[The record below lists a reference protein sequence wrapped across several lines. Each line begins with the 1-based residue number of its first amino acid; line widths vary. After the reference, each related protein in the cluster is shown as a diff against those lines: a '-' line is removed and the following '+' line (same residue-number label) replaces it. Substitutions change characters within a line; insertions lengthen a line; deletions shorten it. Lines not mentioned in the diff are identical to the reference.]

1 MSTTRKTPSTP
12 DDHGQPSDSGEPR
25 GFWEVVLGFFVDNKL
40 VVGILLLLLVA
51 GGLMTAP
58 FRWDVGLPSK
68 PVPVDAIPDIGENQQ
83 IVFTPWPGR
92 SPRDVEDQ
100 ISYPMTTALL
110 GIPGVRTVRTYSM
123 FGFSTIYVI
132 FEEDI
137 EFYWSRSRI
146 LEKLASL
153 PAGTLPDGVSPS
165 LGPDATAL
173 GQVYWYSLEGRDPK
187 TGATVGGWD
196 LDELRSTQDWTVR
209 YALQAVAGVS
219 ETASIGGY
227 VREYQVD
234 VDPEAMRAHKVTIA
248 QIADAVRMAN
258 LDVGART
265 MEINRAEFVVRG
277 IGFIRNVEDIEEVVV
292 ANRMHTP
299 IRIRDVA
306 KVVLGPAQRRGTLDK
321 GGAEAVGGVVV
332 ARFGANPLEVIE
344 RVKQKIE
351 EIQPGLP
358 RRTLDDGT
366 VSQITIVPFYDR
378 TALIYETLGT
388 LSSSLIE
395 EILISMIVVLV
406 MLRHFRTSLLISAM
420 LPLGVLAAFIM
431 MKATGVDANIMALSG
446 IAIAIGVM
454 VDLGIVMSEN
464 IVERLEA
471 APASANRSAVVRRAA
486 AEVAPAVLTAT
497 LTTVVGFLPV
507 FGLSA
512 AEGKLFTPLAFTKSF
527 AMLMALLLSLLVLPA
542 VAHLILRK
550 KSPPPVAFPQG
561 RRGWQRALLAPWAVL
576 DWLFVGAGVFFI
588 FAFSTVVGLLVIL
601 LSLARLAERVLPKP
615 WSRIPPAVALGA
627 TAVAVTIVLA
637 DHWLPLGAGRGWW
650 ANRLFVALIIA
661 LILGAFALFIRFY
674 GAILRWL
681 LRHKVVAL
689 GVPTLV
695 FTFGMTAWLGFN
707 SLFSWL
713 PAPVRTW
720 APIVKVAHAM
730 PGFGREFMP
739 PLDEGSFLY
748 MPTTMPH
755 ASIGEAREQIEK
767 MDALIEAIPEVETAA
782 GKLGRADSALDPA
795 PISMFETVVN
805 YKSEYRVDDR
815 GHRMTFRYDDTAG
828 DFARDADGKLIPDA
842 DGRPLRQWRDHIR
855 TPNDIWDEIQKAAK
869 LPGLTSAPKLMP
881 IAARIVMLQS
891 GMRAPMGMK
900 IRGPTL
906 EAIEKVALD
915 MEAALKQVP
924 SIRPE
929 TVVADRVVGKPYLEI
944 VIDRP
949 EIARHGLAI
958 QQVQKVIQIAV
969 GGVTLTRTVEG
980 RERYPVRV
988 RYPREERMSV
998 EALGQVLVPSPLGHQ
1013 IPLGQLAKIRY
1024 VRGPQVIKSEDT
1036 FLTAYVTFDKLK
1048 DRAEVD
1054 VVEDAQAFLRTQI
1067 ASGDLTLPA
1076 GVSYVFAGNYENQ
1089 VRSEKSLMVL
1099 FPLAAVIIFLLIYF
1113 QFRRVTTT
1121 LMIFSGVFVAIS
1133 GGMTLLWLYSQ
1144 PWFLD
1149 VQPFG
1154 IDLRTILQVHP
1165 INLSV
1170 AVWVGFIALLGIATD
1185 DGVIIATYLK
1195 QRFEAEPPSTIQDVR
1210 ERTLEAGLRRVR
1222 PCLMTVA
1229 TTLLALLPVIASTGR
1244 GADVMAPMALPSVGG
1259 MSIVLITLFVVP
1271 VLYSLTEETR
1281 LRWRWWRAR
1290 SAQKGTT

>member
-1 MSTTRKTPSTP
+1 MSDTSQSTQSP
-12 DDHGQPSDSGEPR
+12 EESSGDENQPR
-25 GFWEVVLGFFVDNKL
+25 GIWEHALGFFIDNKL
-40 VVGILLLLLVA
+40 VVGILLILLVA
-51 GGLMTAP
+51 AGVMTAP
-58 FRWDVGLPSK
+58 FRWDTGLPSK

-132 FEEDI
+132 FEDNI

-153 PAGTLPDGVSPS
+153 PSDTLPDGVSPA

-173 GQVYWYSLEGRDPK
+173 GQVFWYSLEGRDPK
-187 TGATVGGWD
+187 TGKVVGGWD

-209 YALQAVAGVS
+209 YALQAVSGVS
-219 ETASIGGY
+219 EAASVGGF

-234 VDPEAMRAHKVTIA
+234 VDPEAMRAHDVTIE
-248 QIADAVRMAN
+248 QIAQAVRQAN

-265 MEINRAEFVVRG
+265 MEINRVEFVVRG
-277 IGFIRNVEDIEEVVV
+277 IGFIRNVEDIEQVVV

-299 IRIRDVA
+299 IRIKDVA
-306 KVVLGPAQRRGTLDK
+306 KVGFGPAQRRGTLDD
-321 GGAEAVGGVVV
+321 GGAESVGGVVV

-344 RVKQKIE
+344 RVKKKIS

-358 RRTLDDGT
+358 RRVLPDGT

-378 TALIYETLGT
+378 TGLIYETLGT

-395 EILISMIVVLV
+395 EILIAAIVVLI
-406 MLRHFRTSLLISAM
+406 MLKHLRTSMLISVM
-420 LPLGVLAAFIM
+420 LPLGVLATFIT

-464 IVERLEA
+464 IVEHLEA
-471 APASANRSAVVRRAA
+471 SPAGADRSTVVRRAA

-527 AMLMALLLSLLVLPA
+527 AMLMALLLSLIVLPA
-542 VAHLILRK
+542 IAHLILRK
-550 KSPPPVAFPQG
+550 KKEPPRTFPRG
-561 RRGWQRALLAPWAVL
+561 RHAWQRALLQPWAIL
-576 DWLFVGAGVFFI
+576 DWLAIVGGIVLAVMVSPTVGVL
-588 FAFSTVVGLLVIL
+588 VVLVTA
-601 LSLARLAERVLPKP
+601 ARLAERFVPAP
-615 WSRIPPAVALGA
+615 WSRIPPTVALGA
-627 TAVAVTIVLA
+627 TVVAVTILLA

-650 ANRLFVALIIA
+650 QNRFFVGAIIA
-661 LILGAFALFIRFY
+661 VILSGFALFIHSYER
-674 GAILRWL
+674 ILRWL
-681 LRHKVVAL
+681 LAHKSVAL
-689 GVPTLV
+689 GVPTLL
-695 FTFGMTAWLGFN
+695 FLFGITAWLGFDTT
-707 SLFSWL
+707 FAWV
-713 PAPVRTW
+713 PQPVRTW
-720 APIVKVAHAM
+720 SPVVKIAHAM

-755 ASIGEAREQIEK
+755 ASIGEAREQIER
-767 MDALIEAIPEVETAA
+767 MDAAIAAIPEVETAV

-795 PISMFETVVN
+795 PISMFETIIN
-805 YKSEYRVDDR
+805 YKSEYKVDEQ
-815 GHRMTFRYDDTAG
+815 GHRATFRYDDAAG
-828 DFARDADGKLIPDA
+828 DFVRDAKGELVPDP
-842 DGRPLRQWRDHIR
+842 DGRPFRQWRDHIR
-855 TPNDIWDEIQKAAK
+855 TPNDIWDEIQAEAQ

-881 IAARIVMLQS
+881 IVARIVMLQS
-891 GMRAPMGMK
+891 GMRAPMGLK
-900 IRGPTL
+900 IRGPSL

-915 MEAALKQVP
+915 MEARLKKVP
-924 SIRPE
+924 TIRPE

-944 VIDRP
+944 VIDRE
-949 EIARHGLAI
+949 EIARHGVSI
-958 QQVQKVIQIAV
+958 EQVQKVIQIAI
-969 GGVTLTRTVEG
+969 GGMTLTRTVEG

-988 RYPREERMSV
+988 RYPREDRMSI
-998 EALGQVLVPSPLGHQ
+998 EAIRQVLVSSPLGHQ
-1013 IPLGQLAKIRY
+1013 IPLEQLAQIRY

-1036 FLTAYVTFDKLK
+1036 FLTAYVTFDKVK

-1054 VVEDAQAFLRTQI
+1054 VVEDAQKLLKSEI
-1067 ASGDLTLPA
+1067 ASGSLVLPD

-1099 FPLAAVIIFLLIYF
+1099 FPLAAIVIFLLIYF

-1121 LMIFSGVFVAIS
+1121 LMIFSGVFVAFS
-1133 GGMTLLWLYSQ
+1133 GGMSLLWLYAQ
-1144 PWFLD
+1144 PWFMNF
-1149 VQPFG
+1149 QPFG

-1210 ERTLEAGLRRVR
+1210 DRTLEAGLRRVR

-1229 TTLLALLPVIASTGR
+1229 TTLLALLPVIMSTGR

-1271 VLYSLTEETR
+1271 VLYSLSEEIR
-1281 LRWRWWRAR
+1281 LRWRMRTAR
-1290 SAQKGTT
+1290 DVQG